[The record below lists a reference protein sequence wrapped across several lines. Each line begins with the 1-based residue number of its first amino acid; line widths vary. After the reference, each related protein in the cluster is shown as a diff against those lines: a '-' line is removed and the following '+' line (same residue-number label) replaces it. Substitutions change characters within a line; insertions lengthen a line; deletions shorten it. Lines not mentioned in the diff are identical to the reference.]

1 MRRLFRPGG
10 KIGWSFQDLRNA
22 TRCRHVGPRGGIFVV
37 CRRCAG
43 KLMSANPLLV
53 AARQSVYLLGWQ
65 AGWVVIVALIG
76 ALLNGRIASVSLLVG
91 GSIGL
96 MWTVYM
102 TLTFFRHGLT
112 HGRHMTAATLFGA
125 WAIKLVLTIVLLV
138 IAFRSPH
145 LAPLWVL
152 GGLVGAL
159 VAYWLWF
166 VLGLQQRWV
175 AAR

>member
-1 MRRLFRPGG
+1 
-10 KIGWSFQDLRNA
+10 
-22 TRCRHVGPRGGIFVV
+22 
-37 CRRCAG
+37 
-43 KLMSANPLLV
+43 MSANPLLV
-53 AARQSVYLLGWQ
+53 AARHSLYLLGWQ
-65 AGWVVIVALIG
+65 TSCVVIIALLG

-91 GSIGL
+91 GCIGL
-96 MWTVYM
+96 TWTVYM

-112 HGRHMTAATLFGA
+112 HGRYMSAATLFGA
-125 WAIKLVLTIVLLV
+125 WAVKLMLTVGLLV

-145 LAPLWVL
+145 LAGLWVL

-175 AAR
+175 AGP